1 MKRLL
6 FPAACLLLTSCLAPA
21 DRQKKEEPQKQE
33 AAVTPTF
40 PYPKIPAVLEQTDER
55 NKYVLTH
62 YWNRF
67 DFSDSLLIN
76 DKEVSEQGVANY
88 LALLAQENIPD
99 NWKTES
105 IDHFCTKMEQ
115 HGYARS
121 KFMNWMEKYLYH
133 PDSPFYNEP
142 LYSIYLQRMLDS
154 RVLDEAGKSSL
165 DFQLKLLER
174 NLPGAKA
181 ENFVYYLPDGSRA
194 TLDKTYVKGEF
205 PLLIFYDPDCPNCHK
220 TLKEM
225 AADRKL
231 SGKVAAG
238 ELTVLVVYTEGDEDI
253 WRNSLADMPGEWLIG
268 NDRQTVTENALYD
281 LRAMPSLYLL
291 DKHKTVI
298 LKDAPYGAV
307 KKNLGIR

>member
-40 PYPKIPAVLEQTDER
+40 PYPEIPAVLEQTDER

-121 KFMNWMEKYLYH
+121 KFMNWMENTCIIRIPLFITN
-133 PDSPFYNEP
+133 PFIP
-142 LYSIYLQRMLDS
+142 FICKGCWT
-154 RVLDEAGKSSL
+154 AGCWMK
-165 DFQLKLLER
+165 
-174 NLPGAKA
+174 P
-181 ENFVYYLPDGSRA
+181 
-194 TLDKTYVKGEF
+194 
-205 PLLIFYDPDCPNCHK
+205 
-220 TLKEM
+220 
-225 AADRKL
+225 
-231 SGKVAAG
+231 GKV
-238 ELTVLVVYTEGDEDI
+238 L
-253 WRNSLADMPGEWLIG
+253 WNS
-268 NDRQTVTENALYD
+268 
-281 LRAMPSLYLL
+281 S
-291 DKHKTVI
+291 
-298 LKDAPYGAV
+298 
-307 KKNLGIR
+307 